1 MKKIS
6 VYTIALLFV
15 FALGTV
21 SAAEFN
27 GATDFTGGAYDR
39 FDIGPA
45 GAANSVEA
53 VSAGGLRVED
63 SGLSNGVT
71 DFSGRSYDT
80 FEINARPMN
89 VVESESAGGM
99 RAGEMHLYNGAT
111 DFIGGSYDTFEIG
124 R

>member
-15 FALGTV
+15 LALGTV
-21 SAAEFN
+21 YAADFN

-45 GAANSVEA
+45 GAANSVEG
-53 VSAGGLRVED
+53 VGAGGLRVQD

-89 VVESESAGGM
+89 IVEGESAGGM
-99 RAGEMHLYNGAT
+99 RAGDLHLFNG
-111 DFIGGSYDTFEIG
+111 
-124 R
+124 